1 MLARQP
7 ANLESL
13 KLARRRSKRLPSP
26 ALALSYLN
34 ILSML
39 TQSLKVS
46 RMLNALPISF
56 YEKCGFNFEGFMNL
70 IVSSILGFNKIPI
83 FCMD

>member
-7 ANLESL
+7 ANLESR
-13 KLARRRSKRLPSP
+13 KLGRRRSKRLPSP

-70 IVSSILGFNKIPI
+70 IGSSILGFNKIPI